1 MLPVLRIHCHASGV
15 HRQMGQT
22 EGTGKRPGMALVSLQ
37 GLREDFCGQHR
48 EIPRSRE
55 IAWYSP
61 VMPSLRGSKTKE
73 LEVPAEKQ
81 IPAGGV
87 MG

>member
-1 MLPVLRIHCHASGV
+1 
-15 HRQMGQT
+15 MGQI

-37 GLREDFCGQHR
+37 GLRDHCFGQHR
-48 EIPRSRE
+48 EIPKSRE

-61 VMPSLRGSKTKE
+61 AMPSLRGFKTKE

-81 IPAGGV
+81 IPSRWSYGV
-87 MG
+87 KVF